1 MSDETSK
8 PENDPDRSPD
18 PASGAGSGGEAD
30 RTSRP
35 SPSEDAAGH
44 QPSGRGPD
52 DRPDEQASAPG
63 TAGLGGPPAAESG
76 TNGGSRQHGWEPAPP
91 RHGEDTSGHGHQ
103 RPGGQQ
109 ESPTPQRY
117 TPYGLPY
124 SSSAQHHGGQYQ
136 YPGSQYG
143 AGSGAHGGSGQP
155 GPFQPVPEHGF
166 GNNPEH
172 HRPAA
177 AGRGKGTGRLVAGVA
192 ALALLA
198 GAVGGGVTGWIVSER
213 AGGGSS
219 VSALDQQPPA
229 RNASNAPEG
238 SVQQV
243 AEKVL
248 PSVTQLQVR
257 GQSGAGEGSG
267 VVLSSDGLIL
277 TNNHVVEPAVQ
288 GGQIVVAFADGTTA
302 PAEIIGRDP
311 SSDLAVVKAS
321 GVSDLTPAE
330 LGRSD
335 DLSVGQDAVAIGSPF
350 GLTGTVTSG
359 IISSLDRPV
368 RAGGEQ
374 GTEATVLDAIQTD
387 AAINPGNSGGPLV
400 DMEGRVIGINSAIYS
415 PGAGTGQA
423 GSVGLGFAIP
433 IDQARRIA
441 DELRENGVA
450 TRAVL
455 GVQLAVDSRQNGADV
470 AQVIPG
476 GAAAEAGVEEGDVVT
491 KLNDRV
497 IQSSDA
503 LIAAVRSEEP
513 GATVTLT
520 VRNQGG
526 GDEREIQVTLGSE
539 TVG

>member
-35 SPSEDAAGH
+35 GPSEDTAGH
-44 QPSGRGPD
+44 QPPD
-52 DRPDEQASAPG
+52 QGLGASG
-63 TAGLGGPPAAESG
+63 TAGAPGGPPATEGG
-76 TNGGSRQHGWEPAPP
+76 TTGGAGRQGWESTP
-91 RHGEDTSGHGHQ
+91 RRPGEDTPGHGYQ
-103 RPGGQQ
+103 GPGGQQ
-109 ESPTPQRY
+109 EPSTPQRY

-143 AGSGAHGGSGQP
+143 STGAHGGSGQS
-155 GPFQPVPEHGF
+155 GPFQPVPDGGF
-166 GNNPEH
+166 GHAPEH
-172 HRPAA
+172 HRPTVGGRKNG
-177 AGRGKGTGRLVAGVA
+177 AGRLAAGVA

-213 AGGGSS
+213 AGGDSS

-257 GQSGAGEGSG
+257 GQGGAGEGSG

-288 GGQIVVAFADGTTA
+288 GGQIVVAFANGTTA

-455 GVQLAVDSRQNGADV
+455 GVQLAVESRQNGADV
-470 AQVIPG
+470 AQVVPG
-476 GAAAEAGVEEGDVVT
+476 GAAAEAGVEEGDVVI

-513 GATVTLT
+513 GSTVTLT
-520 VRNQGG
+520 VRKQG